1 MFEKALE
8 GSKRYWT
15 WLIILAA
22 ISGIGT
28 LYYLKQFQYGLGL
41 TGLSRDVSWGLYIG
55 QFTFLVGVA
64 ASAVMVVL
72 PYYLHN
78 YKVFGRITILG
89 EFLAIPSVIMCM
101 LFIFVDMGQPTRILN
116 VLLHP
121 TPRSVLFWDSVVLG
135 GYLFLN
141 LLVGWTVLHAEKKEI
156 APPKWIKPF
165 IYLSI
170 IWAPSIH
177 TVTAFI
183 YAGLPGRH
191 FWLTAIMA
199 ARFLASA
206 FSSGPALLII
216 LAMIIRR
223 YTKFD
228 PGKEAIQ
235 ALGKIVTYFMLTNVF
250 FMGLELF
257 TAFYSGI
264 PGHQHPFKYLFT
276 GLEGHGRLVPLMW
289 TSAILAI
296 FSLIL
301 LVNPA
306 TRKNERTLAVA
317 AAAVFI
323 SLWLEKGFGLIIG
336 GFVPNPFERV
346 FEYWPTVPETIITIG
361 VWATGFLI
369 LTLLYK
375 IATTVKQ
382 EVGES
387 THH

>member
-1 MFEKALE
+1 MLEKALE

-15 WLIILAA
+15 WMILLLA

-28 LYYLKQFQYGLGL
+28 LFYLKQLSYGLGI
-41 TGLSRDVSWGLYIG
+41 TGMSRDVSWGLYIG

-72 PYYLHN
+72 PYYLHD

-89 EFLAIPSVIMCM
+89 EFLAIPSVIMCL
-101 LFIFVDMGQPTRILN
+101 LFIFVDMGQPMRIFN
-116 VLLHP
+116 VILHP
-121 TPRSVLFWDSVVLG
+121 TPNSVLFWDSVVLS
-135 GYLFLN
+135 GYLFIN
-141 LLVGWTVLHAEKKEI
+141 LLVGWTVLHAEKKGI

-216 LAMIIRR
+216 LAMIVRR

-235 ALGKIVTYFMLTNVF
+235 ALGKIVTYFMITNVF

-264 PGHQHPFKYLFT
+264 PGHKHPFQYLFA
-276 GLEGHGRLVPLMW
+276 GLEGHGRLVPIMW
-289 TSAILAI
+289 MSAILAI
-296 FSLIL
+296 LSLIL

-306 TRKNERTLAVA
+306 TRRNERTLAVA
-317 AAAVFI
+317 SAAVFI
-323 SLWLEKGFGLIIG
+323 SLMFEKGFVLIVG
-336 GFVPNPFERV
+336 GFVPNPFEKIT
-346 FEYWPTVPETIITIG
+346 EYWPTMPETIITIG

-369 LTLLYK
+369 LTALYK
-375 IATTVKQ
+375 IAASVKE
-382 EVGES
+382 EVGEDS
-387 THH
+387 HH

>member
-28 LYYLKQFQYGLGL
+28 IYYLKQLQYGLGL

-89 EFLAIPSVIMCM
+89 EFLAIPSVIMCL
-101 LFIFVDMGQPTRILN
+101 LFIFVDMGQPMRIMN
-116 VLLHP
+116 VILHP
-121 TPRSVLFWDSVVLG
+121 TPRSVLFWDSVVLS

-141 LLVGWTVLHAEKKEI
+141 LLVGWTVLHAEKKEVP
-156 APPKWIKPF
+156 PPKWIKPF

-250 FMGLELF
+250 FMCLELF

-264 PGHQHPFKYLFT
+264 PSHQHPFKYLFT

-301 LVNPA
+301 LVNPG

-346 FEYWPTVPETIITIG
+346 FEYWPTGPETIITIG
-361 VWATGFLI
+361 IWATGFLI
-369 LTLLYK
+369 LTILYK
-375 IATTVKQ
+375 IATTVKI

-387 THH
+387 SHH